1 MSTHDVIPAIDEAA
15 TALRAEA
22 EASGGIL
29 VTCFTNARGAA
40 MALNWAMHARA
51 AGLRPVMGMDG
62 RGLKAA
68 LDARSLTEW
77 RSAVALEVRLPSP
90 RQALASA
97 AQTSGRHEL
106 KRRSIPRDSPLA
118 KWLVKWEGIRRLL
131 ALELGTLL
139 WSDSDAVWLRDP
151 LPYFRELARM
161 HPRLDVTLA
170 ADHHLYAE
178 AMPAER
184 LSYAARAPP
193 PARTHW

>member
-1 MSTHDVIPAIDEAA
+1 MIGWSNRVASDYMPRMSTHDVIPTIDEAA

-62 RGLKAA
+62 RGLEAT

-77 RSAVALEVRLPSP
+77 RSAVALQVRLPRP
-90 RQALASA
+90 RQAVVSA
-97 AQTSGRHEL
+97 AQSSGRHEL

-131 ALELGTLL
+131 ALELGALL
-139 WSDSDAVWLRDP
+139 WSDSDAVWLRNP
-151 LPYFRELARM
+151 LP
-161 HPRLDVTLA
+161 HPQA
-170 ADHHLYAE
+170 G
-178 AMPAER
+178 
-184 LSYAARAPP
+184 
-193 PARTHW
+193 